1 MNDFHEIL
9 QSATS
14 CIEGCY
20 FQTNVLDKKNQSKK
34 VYRERIYCYELY
46 HQLRSIWPHKED
58 EALVLHGEF
67 DKSGSQFF
75 AGLSVHGA
83 KPDFLIHTP
92 GSTNKNL
99 LAMEVKPINAQNNK
113 IKSDLEKLTVMLRKA
128 YFSHAIFLIFGNG
141 SKKKADQILS
151 RKLEWQFDS
160 NIEIWA
166 HENAKEAATQAEGPK

>member
-1 MNDFHEIL
+1 MNDFHKIL

-14 CIEGCY
+14 CIDGHY
-20 FQTNVLDKKNQSKK
+20 FETNVLDKKNQSIKI
-34 VYRERIYCYELY
+34 YRERIYCYELY
-46 HQLRSIWPHKED
+46 HQLRKKWPNNKT
-58 EALVLHGEF
+58 LILHGEF

-75 AGLSVHGA
+75 AGLSVNGA

-92 GSTNKNL
+92 GSTNTNL
-99 LAMEVKPINAQNNK
+99 LAMEVKPITAQNHK
-113 IKSDLEKLTVMLRKA
+113 IKSDLEKLTGMLTEA
-128 YFSHAIFLIFGNG
+128 YFSHALFLIFGNG

-160 NIEIWA
+160 KIEIWA